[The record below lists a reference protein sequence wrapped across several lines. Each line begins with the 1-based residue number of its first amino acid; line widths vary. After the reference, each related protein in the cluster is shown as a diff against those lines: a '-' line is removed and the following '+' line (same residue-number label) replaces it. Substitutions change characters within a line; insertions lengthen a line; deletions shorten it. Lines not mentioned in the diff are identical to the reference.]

1 MSRLRWL
8 FFFQDIEFVQ
18 VLVLLYGI
26 EMWIIVT
33 VLILIILVVCHGAVI
48 LAVGGIL
55 VDIETLHPL
64 MVEEG
69 VVAGHLV
76 ELSMDLG
83 LVLAHSEVK
92 VWVEIIQMCA
102 QEMEIG
108 FAQILC
114 KYLSC
119 ISCCNLLFFSFFPWS
134 SVIHDYATVLPF
146 TMSFAF
152 VYCVLQVLGADFP
165 FLWLFYS

>member
-92 VWVEIIQMCA
+92 V
-102 QEMEIG
+102 
-108 FAQILC
+108 
-114 KYLSC
+114 
-119 ISCCNLLFFSFFPWS
+119 
-134 SVIHDYATVLPF
+134 
-146 TMSFAF
+146 
-152 VYCVLQVLGADFP
+152 
-165 FLWLFYS
+165 